1 MKTDFDKYISDQIQN
16 IEDNLQVGNWD
27 AFKVCYAKNRR
38 TKTMRFIIP
47 ITVAAS
53 IIMAF
58 VFFSRKSSST

>member
-27 AFKVCYAKNRR
+27 AFKVCYAKKRR
-38 TKTMRFIIP
+38 AKAIRFIVP
-47 ITVAAS
+47 IAAAAS

-58 VFFSRKSSST
+58 VFQ